1 MDRRLQA
8 VSPQPHPG
16 GAREKVVERSDTT
29 FSRATPARA
38 KNAAFA
44 KTVEAAPRYRPIKPA
59 PPEALGK
66 ALKTST
72 REGENRLASEPARG
86 RTPRRP
92 TSDPRDPRPTA
103 VRRIGRRRPQP
114 QGSSSSD
121 KTIGHH
127 DHPRARCKSSGPLLN
142 FGRPTL
148 FRVLKQL
155 ARAHRA
161 VPAPARPRA
170 AGLTPLASPA
180 HLTGRHDTA
189 CQAAC
194 SSAGQTAAAA
204 FLASRRPRRRPAVE
218 ARKTTHGPVHTAHR
232 TPARAARGPLSRQTR
247 PSPSPSQKPPH
258 RPRLASHQPPK

>member
-1 MDRRLQA
+1 M
-8 VSPQPHPG
+8 
-16 GAREKVVERSDTT
+16 
-29 FSRATPARA
+29 
-38 KNAAFA
+38 
-44 KTVEAAPRYRPIKPA
+44 EAAPRYCPIKPA

-66 ALKTST
+66 ALKTPT
-72 REGENRLASEPARG
+72 REAENRLASEPARG

-114 QGSSSSD
+114 PGSSSSD
-121 KTIGHH
+121 KTTDHR
-127 DHPRARCKSSGPLLN
+127 DHPRARCKSSGPLLD

-155 ARAHRA
+155 ARAHLT

-170 AGLTPLASPA
+170 AGPAPLASPA

-194 SSAGQTAAAA
+194 RQCAGQLLRCYDIPRLPTATAPPRGRISQNHARPRPHRSPDA
-204 FLASRRPRRRPAVE
+204 RSRRPR
-218 ARKTTHGPVHTAHR
+218 
-232 TPARAARGPLSRQTR
+232 TPLPPNPPLS
-247 PSPSPSQKPPH
+247 
-258 RPRLASHQPPK
+258 

>member
-1 MDRRLQA
+1 MT
-8 VSPQPHPG
+8 S
-16 GAREKVVERSDTT
+16 GARQLSRGERRP
-29 FSRATPARA
+29 RAE
-38 KNAAFA
+38 NGHFA

-72 REGENRLASEPARG
+72 REGENRLASEPAGG

-121 KTIGHH
+121 KTIDHH
-127 DHPRARCKSSGPLLN
+127 NPPRARCESSGPLLD

-155 ARAHRA
+155 ARAHLT
-161 VPAPARPRA
+161 VPAPARPRP
-170 AGLTPLASPA
+170 AGPAPLASPA

-194 SSAGQTAAAA
+194 RQCAQQLLHSSPPDGHDAAPPPKLAKPRTAPSTPLTGRPLAPPADPSPA
-204 FLASRRPRRRPAVE
+204 KPAPLLAPPRSRHTGLASPR
-218 ARKTTHGPVHTAHR
+218 T
-232 TPARAARGPLSRQTR
+232 
-247 PSPSPSQKPPH
+247 SPK
-258 RPRLASHQPPK
+258 K